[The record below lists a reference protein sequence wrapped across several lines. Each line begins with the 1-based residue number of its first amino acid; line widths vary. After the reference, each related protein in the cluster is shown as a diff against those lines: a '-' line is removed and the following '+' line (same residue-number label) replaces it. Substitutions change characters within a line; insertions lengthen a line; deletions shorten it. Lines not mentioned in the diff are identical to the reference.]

1 MICAII
7 LWNCLNF
14 HNFDRIISLLKKNGD
29 ELSFYLNKSTNIV
42 VFNTEKKS
50 IYYRYKM
57 DLFKLKVFYIKA
69 KGVNIEIT
77 DLNEISNELS

>member
-1 MICAII
+1 MRYYFV
-7 LWNCLNF
+7 NCLNL
-14 HNFDRIISLLKKNGD
+14 HNANRVISFLKKNGD

-42 VFNTEKKS
+42 VFNTDKKS

-57 DLFKLKVFYIKA
+57 DLFKLKVFYIRA

-77 DLNEISNELS
+77 ALNEILNKLP

>member
-1 MICAII
+1 MRYYFV
-7 LWNCLNF
+7 NCLNL
-14 HNFDRIISLLKKNGD
+14 HNVDRVISFLKKNGD

-42 VFNTEKKS
+42 VFNTDKKS

-57 DLFKLKVFYIKA
+57 DLFKLKVFYIRA

-77 DLNEISNELS
+77 ALNEILNKLP